1 MFSGAE
7 ISALCREA
15 ALAAL
20 QKNNESCE
28 VLRQHFDGAF
38 MAVQPRT
45 SGEFRLNSIKDI
57 RMKAVYILFDLEQ

>member
-20 QKNNESCE
+20 QKNESCE

-45 SGEFRLNSIKDI
+45 SGEFGLNSIKDI
-57 RMKAVYILFDLEQ
+57 RMKVVYILFDLEQ